1 MLLLERVRDAEV
13 ALSRALQMFPDDS
26 EFSQIEARLRTIL
39 KQNDRAVGALER
51 AWKSNPRGTS
61 VAVRLANAYSDRG
74 DEGRSLGVLHEALTR
89 DPDDKMAH
97 LAIAKHLIMSD
108 SREEDKIEAHLSRSF
123 SKTDHNFDAR
133 FHYAQFLFY
142 LRRGADALSA
152 FQDLDRAAPPGF
164 MSEAK
169 KDGTLMSHR
178 IGRISARVVRRE
190 ATYLFVHTPIYPR
203 DIYANERSTSPEFWD
218 QLSVGTFA
226 TFTVTFNRQGPV
238 AMGLRPEP

>member
-1 MLLLERVRDAEV
+1 
-13 ALSRALQMFPDDS
+13 MFPDDS

-39 KQNDRAVGALER
+39 KQSDRAIGALER

-74 DEGRSLGVLHEALTR
+74 EEDRGLGVLHEALAR

-97 LAIAKHLIMSD
+97 LAIAKRLIMSNSQD
-108 SREEDKIEAHLSRSF
+108 DETIEAHLSRGF

-142 LRRGADALSA
+142 LRRGADAASA
-152 FQDLDRAAPPGF
+152 FQDLDRAAPSGF

-169 KDGTLMSHR
+169 KDGSVVSQR
-178 IGRISARVVRRE
+178 IGRINGRVVRRE
-190 ATYLFVHTPIYPR
+190 ATYLFVHTSIYPR
-203 DIYANERSTSPEFWD
+203 DIYASERFTSPEFWE
-218 QLSVGTFA
+218 QMVVGTFVTFA
-226 TFTVTFNRQGPV
+226 TTFNRQGPV
-238 AMGLRPEP
+238 AINLRPDS